1 MKATGVVRRI
11 DDLGRVVIPKEIRR
25 TMRIR
30 EGEPLEIFV
39 DRDGEVILKK
49 YSPIGEL
56 GEFGQEYVD
65 SLTEVTGHIACI
77 LDNDAVVAVSGA
89 KKGKF
94 IDKPVSDLAQ
104 EVIEEQE
111 TKIINEE
118 TDDIFCAGIYDE
130 EDSKF
135 TAQVLVPIIVAEE
148 AIGAVVLAS
157 QQTGAKME
165 QMEQKL
171 ANTAAG
177 FLAKQMDK

>member
-65 SLTEVTGHIACI
+65 SLAEVTGHIACI
-77 LDNDAVVAVSGA
+77 LDNDAVVAVSGT
-89 KKGKF
+89 KKSKY
-94 IDKPVSDLAQ
+94 IDKPISDLSR
-104 EVIEEQE
+104 EVITDQI
-111 TKIINEE
+111 TKTINQKTE
-118 TDDIFCAGIYDE
+118 DIFCEGIYDE
-130 EDSKF
+130 ENSKF
-135 TAQVLVPIIVAEE
+135 TAQVLVPITVAEE

-157 QQTGAKME
+157 QQAGAKME
-165 QMEQKL
+165 EMEQKL

-177 FLAKQMDK
+177 FLAKQMEK

>member
-77 LDNDAVVAVSGA
+77 LDNDAVVAVSGT
-89 KKGKF
+89 KESKF
-94 IDKPVSDLAQ
+94 IDKPISDMARK
-104 EVIEEQE
+104 VIDEQE
-111 TKIINEE
+111 IKIINQE
-118 TDDIFCAGIYDE
+118 TDNIFCEGIYDE

-135 TAQVLVPIIVAEE
+135 FAQVLAPIIVAEE

-157 QQTGAKME
+157 QQERA
-165 QMEQKL
+165 QMEQLEEKL